1 MSDIASYSGEIG
13 GPRSEWKEKKKRRR
27 RKKKKKKKKK
37 KKILYGEAAHE

>member
-27 RKKKKKKKKK
+27 RKKKKKKKK
-37 KKILYGEAAHE
+37 ILYGEAAHE